1 MAFLFA
7 SGYHWGM
14 KRILMIIT
22 IILIACTCPLFA
34 DDYNDVNRLIKYG
47 YVKSDPEAIRQLSAG
62 LSQSQKESLYVWNNV
77 STLEG
82 VLFNSLLG
90 FGSGSFQQKDTL
102 HGIIFLCG
110 DTVCTGLIIWNF
122 VKNAGENIN
131 NELWGDGGISDDYSL
146 ALAGLIG
153 GLALRVWQVIRPIG
167 YARKYNSKLAYALNL
182 DTPQIAIVPK
192 YGELETEVTLSAT
205 ISY

>member
-14 KRILMIIT
+14 KRILLIIA
-22 IILIACTCPLFA
+22 IILIACTSVLYA

-122 VKNAGENIN
+122 VKNAGENFR
-131 NELWGDGGISDDYSL
+131 NEVSGQGGISDDYSL

-167 YARKYNSKLAYALNL
+167 YARKYNSKLAYALSL
-182 DTPQIAIVPK
+182 DAPQIAIVPK
-192 YGELETEVTLSAT
+192 FGELETEVTLSAT

>member
-1 MAFLFA
+1 
-7 SGYHWGM
+7 M
-14 KRILMIIT
+14 KRILLIIT
-22 IILIACTCPLFA
+22 IILIACTSVLYA
-34 DDYNDVNRLIKYG
+34 DAYSDAGRLIKSG
-47 YVKSDPEAIRQLSAG
+47 YVKHDPEAVRQLSAG
-62 LSQSQKESLYVWNNV
+62 LSQSQKESLYTWNKV
-77 STLEG
+77 SALEG

-110 DTVCTGLIIWNF
+110 DTICTSLIIWNI
-122 VKNAGENIN
+122 VKNGGENFR
-131 NELWGDGGISDDYSL
+131 NEVSGQGGISDDYSL

-153 GLALRVWQVIRPIG
+153 GLALRVWQAIRPIG
-167 YARKYNSKLAYALNL
+167 YARKYNGKLAYALNL
-182 DTPQIAIVPK
+182 NTPQIAIIPK

>member
-14 KRILMIIT
+14 KRILLIIT
-22 IILIACTCPLFA
+22 IILMACICPLFA

-122 VKNAGENIN
+122 VKNAGENFR
-131 NELWGDGGISDDYSL
+131 NEVSGQGGISDDYSL

-167 YARKYNSKLAYALNL
+167 YARKYNGKLAYALNL
-182 DTPQIAIVPK
+182 DTPQIAIVPTYK
-192 YGELETEVTLSAT
+192 DMRTEVTLSAT

>member
-1 MAFLFA
+1 
-7 SGYHWGM
+7 M
-14 KRILMIIT
+14 KRILLIIT
-22 IILIACTCPLFA
+22 ILLIACTSALFA
-34 DDYNDVNRLIKYG
+34 DDYNDVNRLIKNG
-47 YVKSDPEAIRQLSAG
+47 YVKSDPETIRQLSAG
-62 LSQSQKESLYVWNNV
+62 LSWSQKESLYTWNNV

-167 YARKYNSKLAYALNL
+167 YAKKYNGKLAYALNL
-182 DTPQIAIVPK
+182 DTPQVAIIPK
-192 YGELETEVTLSAT
+192 SGELETEVTLSAT